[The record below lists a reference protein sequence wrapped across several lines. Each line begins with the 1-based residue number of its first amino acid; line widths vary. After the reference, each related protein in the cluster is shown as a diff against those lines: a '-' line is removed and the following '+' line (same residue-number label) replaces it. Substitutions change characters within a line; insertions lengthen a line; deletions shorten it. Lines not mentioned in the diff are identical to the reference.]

1 MARTIYNHRR
11 RILNLQPAIHKAL
24 YPGMIV
30 QFKYIGENI
39 FDKLPIVLV
48 VWNDYTNYKIHGINL
63 NYINETTIKRIF
75 EVMMKGG
82 KSVKDDISLTQEDQD
97 ADDYDNTLPNRNL
110 LTEPYTR
117 LKLPTFREIR
127 DGQPISKS
135 EAQIEMKRLYDRY
148 LKRFVKQQDMY
159 RSYSYKKMQTVRVIQ
174 YNIEGLLK

>member
-1 MARTIYNHRR
+1 
-11 RILNLQPAIHKAL
+11 
-24 YPGMIV
+24 
-30 QFKYIGENI
+30 
-39 FDKLPIVLV
+39 
-48 VWNDYTNYKIHGINL
+48 
-63 NYINETTIKRIF
+63 
-75 EVMMKGG
+75 MKGG